1 MEMGYYEKKE
11 FSLKYQKREK
21 QYLETIYLQI
31 IRNSKTEK
39 FSKNILYEYLRIC
52 DFISSKI
59 FTNLTKKTENILN
72 LENFVTGITLLLSKF
87 SMNNNSELPEI
98 IFNLL
103 SYNKEFTS
111 YEKIITF
118 FNHLLF

>member
-103 SYNKEFTS
+103 SLVMRK
-111 YEKIITF
+111 
-118 FNHLLF
+118 